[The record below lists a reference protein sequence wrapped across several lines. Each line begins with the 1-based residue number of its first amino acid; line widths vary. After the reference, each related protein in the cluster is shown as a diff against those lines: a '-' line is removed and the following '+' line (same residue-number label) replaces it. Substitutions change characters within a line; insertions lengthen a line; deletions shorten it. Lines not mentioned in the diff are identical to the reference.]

1 MPIDNLQEKNELR
14 SDAHSVISFIDS
26 LLQSGW
32 HSYDSIINKLVKAES
47 IEKTSFDLRTI
58 QNHFKKIRELACD
71 KNFIA
76 DNFQEYYNEDKICYD
91 IINERRLGRKK
102 EFKYVDGFK
111 LIDIRLGARITNNL
125 IPFIEYLRQ
134 IKGLDDNFDLT
145 LDILEDIVEN
155 EGVQMKK
162 QQEIIRVD
170 NRTVFTL
177 SGIQS
182 VQEFLPICRDA
193 IVAAKNLKIIYEP
206 FDRSHI
212 NIVISPYMI
221 VEYNNRWSIIGR
233 LVEVNEENT
242 VFHVNNRLELIN
254 NFPFDRI
261 VALELNE
268 ENMYIS
274 SGVNINK
281 ILDSAIG
288 TSVNWQLGLKSVEDV
303 VLEFSERLFPYF
315 VTKPLHKHKEI
326 DSEKFIITY
335 RLVPTIELENIILSY
350 GSGIKVIKPKSLKEK
365 IKQRLKD
372 TLNMYEV

>member
-1 MPIDNLQEKNELR
+1 
-14 SDAHSVISFIDS
+14 
-26 LLQSGW
+26 
-32 HSYDSIINKLVKAES
+32 
-47 IEKTSFDLRTI
+47 
-58 QNHFKKIRELACD
+58 
-71 KNFIA
+71 
-76 DNFQEYYNEDKICYD
+76 
-91 IINERRLGRKK
+91 
-102 EFKYVDGFK
+102 
-111 LIDIRLGARITNNL
+111 
-125 IPFIEYLRQ
+125 
-134 IKGLDDNFDLT
+134 
-145 LDILEDIVEN
+145 
-155 EGVQMKK
+155 
-162 QQEIIRVD
+162 
-170 NRTVFTL
+170 
-177 SGIQS
+177 
-182 VQEFLPICRDA
+182 
-193 IVAAKNLKIIYEP
+193 
-206 FDRSHI
+206 
-212 NIVISPYMI
+212 MI
-221 VEYNNRWSIIGR
+221 VEHNNRWSIIGR
-233 LVEVNEENT
+233 LVEVKEENT

>member
-1 MPIDNLQEKNELR
+1 MPIDNLQVHNELR

-32 HSYDSIINKLVKAES
+32 HSYDSIINKLIKAES
-47 IEKTSFDLRTI
+47 IEKTSFELRTI

-76 DNFQEYYNEDKICYD
+76 DNFQEYYNEDKSCYD
-91 IINERRLGRKK
+91 IINERRSGKKK

-193 IVAAKNLKIIYEP
+193 IVAGKNLKIIYEP

-233 LVEVNEENT
+233 LVEVKEENT

-268 ENMYIS
+268 ETMYIS

-303 VLEFSERLFPYF
+303 VLEFSEGLFPYF

-335 RLVPTIELENIILSY
+335 SLIPTLELENIILSY
-350 GSGIKVIKPKSLKEK
+350 GSGAKVLKPASLRKK
-365 IKQRLKD
+365 IKQRLKE
-372 TLNMYEV
+372 TLKMYKE

>member
-1 MPIDNLQEKNELR
+1 MPIDNLQVQNELR

-71 KNFIA
+71 KNFIV

-125 IPFIEYLRQ
+125 IPFVEYLRQ

-233 LVEVNEENT
+233 LAEVKEENT

-268 ENMYIS
+268 ETMYIS

-335 RLVPTIELENIILSY
+335 SLIPTLELENIILSY
-350 GSGIKVIKPKSLKEK
+350 GSGAKVLKPASLRKK
-365 IKQRLKD
+365 IKQRLKE
-372 TLNMYEV
+372 TLNMYKE

>member
-1 MPIDNLQEKNELR
+1 MPIDNLQVHNELR

-26 LLQSGW
+26 LLQTGW
-32 HSYDSIINKLVKAES
+32 HSYDSIINKLVNAES
-47 IEKTSFDLRTI
+47 IEKTSFELRTI
-58 QNHFKKIRELACD
+58 QNHFKKIRKLACD

-76 DNFQEYYNEDKICYD
+76 DNFHEYYNEDKICYD
-91 IINERRLGRKK
+91 IINERRLGKKK

-125 IPFIEYLRQ
+125 IPFVEYLRQ

-233 LVEVNEENT
+233 LVEVKEENT